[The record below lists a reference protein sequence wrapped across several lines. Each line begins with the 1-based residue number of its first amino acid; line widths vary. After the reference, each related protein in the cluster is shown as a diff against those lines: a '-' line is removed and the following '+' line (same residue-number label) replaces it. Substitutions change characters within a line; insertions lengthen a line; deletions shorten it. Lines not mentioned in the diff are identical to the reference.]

1 MRHELLSLE
10 EIIPDP
16 FNARKTFD
24 GIPELAQN
32 ILENGLLQNLVV
44 RESPDG
50 GYVLVAG
57 ERRYRALSL
66 LRDSGQWHEPV
77 LCLVIDTSGSWEQV
91 IENVFHDPLPL
102 WELGQRY
109 SEFIEAGFTQEAI
122 AARIGKTQG
131 HVSVAIQ
138 VARGLAPET
147 ITVLKKLG
155 DNPFS
160 RHTLLHIAKLYNPE
174 TLEPDAQ
181 AQIDEI
187 RRLLGVKRRRRF
199 RTSNKDSFREQDRV
213 WSRYQSIKRGKS
225 IPSHA
230 LPYVTAIMSYLSG
243 DSERLTFDR

>member
-10 EIIPDP
+10 EIVPDP
-16 FNARKTFD
+16 DNCRKEFD
-24 GIPELAQN
+24 GIEELAQS
-32 ILENGLLQNLVV
+32 IHDNGLLQNLVV
-44 RESPDG
+44 REVSDG
-50 GYVLVAG
+50 GYQLSAG
-57 ERRYRALSL
+57 ERRYRAVCL
-66 LRDSGQWHEPV
+66 LRDSDRWHDPV
-77 LCLVIDTSGSWEQV
+77 LCLVIDTSGSWEQI
-91 IENVFHDPLPL
+91 IENVFHQPLPL

-109 SEFIEAGFTQEAI
+109 SEFIEAGYTQDAI
-122 AARIGKTQG
+122 AARVGKTQG

-138 VARGLAPET
+138 VARGLAPDT
-147 ITVLKKLG
+147 IGILRKLG
-155 DNPFS
+155 DSPFS
-160 RHTLLHIAKLYNPE
+160 QTTLLRIAKFYHPE
-174 TLEPDAQ
+174 TLEPDAT

-230 LPYVTAIMSYLSG
+230 LPYVTALMSYLAG